1 MPEFDLFT
9 VKRYIAQEVLV

>member
-1 MPEFDLFT
+1 MPKFDLFT